1 MANKAVKTKEKKF
14 GKNFKVGTS
23 RLEIIKHSLSRGFIN
38 LPDKMSKKKYLIKRQ
53 KEFENPTF
61 MVEQRTLENL
71 FGDSKSYIVNTAILP
86 NGGTLQFYTDVTE
99 IKENEKSLKRLSD
112 AIELTPSSIYLW
124 DQSDLSLI
132 HI

>member
-1 MANKAVKTKEKKF
+1 
-14 GKNFKVGTS
+14 
-23 RLEIIKHSLSRGFIN
+23 
-38 LPDKMSKKKYLIKRQ
+38 MSKKKYLIKRQ

-112 AIELTPSSIYLW
+112 AIEL
-124 DQSDLSLI
+124 LSLI
-132 HI
+132 HISEPTRR